1 MMKTI
6 LKRASFIGFI
16 LAIVPMVSQALSFK
30 VGYNS
35 ECYVKDDGAN
45 DEHWFCGSQAP
56 SCHGNRVRSKNM
68 PHWQYH
74 GDHFSYGGKTY
85 WCCHGTTSQQGKY
98 VEAPKWILDDKTVT
112 HEENVAGGRCT
123 WKEKWNV
130 CGDKDEGQTEKV
142 CTEPQTVLGCAA
154 GYTEHNGKCV
164 APCKDDY
171 VFESATSNNCIKCE
185 TTERQAIVQGKC
197 KKCELNQILDKK
209 TLQCVDILVIE
220 KTKIQISAVAHE
232 ACWLCVSPSAM
243 EKCLKYV
250 TNGGKIKDDAE
261 LVDKCSLDS
270 DIENK

>member
-16 LAIVPMVSQALSFK
+16 LAIVPMVSQAVSFK

-45 DEHWFCGSQAP
+45 DVHWFCGSQAP

-85 WCCHGTTSQQGKY
+85 WCCNGTTSKQGKY
-98 VEAPKWILDDKTVT
+98 IESPTWIARTETFTED
-112 HEENVAGGRCT
+112 VAGGKCT
-123 WKEKWNV
+123 WQKKWNV
-130 CGDKDEGQTEKV
+130 CGDVDTAQTDKV
-142 CTEPQTVLGCAA
+142 CTEPQTTLGCAS
-154 GYTEHNGKCV
+154 GYVARNGKCV
-164 APCKDDY
+164 PECTGDT
-171 VFESATSNNCIKCE
+171 VFDANSNKCVDCE
-185 TTERQAIVQGKC
+185 TTERQAIVQGEC

-220 KTKIQISAVAHE
+220 RTKIQISAVAHE

-250 TNGGKIKDDAE
+250 TNGGKIKDDTE